1 MFHRYYRPIAAE
13 ISGPTAFQHVR
24 EISSY
29 HRIQASPGF
38 RQAAAYTHKE
48 FLAAGLQVETL
59 TYPAAENARYWS
71 QKMFQEWE
79 CTDAELTLLSPEQK
93 RLASFQENKISLIQR
108 SGPTPAEGIEA
119 EVVLIEDADHPDA
132 YKDQDVKGKI
142 IMASGDLERIR
153 QLAVDE
159 HGAIGIITDAMSESL
174 PVRHRMDVADAVQY
188 TSFWWSGQQ
197 NRCFG
202 FVLSPKEGELLRR
215 MLKKQNSSPVRVRAV
230 VRSRFYDGSME
241 VVSAAIPGTGEGEI
255 MVIAHL
261 CHPQACANDNAS
273 GSGLTIEIA
282 RTLNTLIQKGKIP
295 PPQRTI
301 RFLLVPEFTGT
312 YAYLADDESRCRKIA
327 AAINL
332 DMVGE
337 NQDLCK
343 SSLMIE
349 RPPVSTP
356 SFASELLEAIMEELT
371 KEVGS
376 IGGSKPI
383 SLFRHGV
390 MPYSGGSDHGILADP
405 SVNIPT
411 PMLIQWPDK
420 FYHTSADTI
429 DKVDPESLRRVGTLT
444 AVYAAFLASADYS
457 DLVWLASEMT
467 GRYSHELQ
475 RQMSALLSSGLEK
488 AAQTAEKE
496 ESAAEVLANTL
507 QNVDRKST
515 FMLRRKEED
524 LQSLLGLLPPDAQ
537 STMAQVLESLNEQL
551 IETTVSAQCRARM
564 IARNYL
570 PAVGECCVPDL
581 QPDEMDEWE
590 KEAAAIVPVRT
601 YPGPI
606 MARGH
611 LDALT
616 PDERESY
623 RLLMRDTKNA
633 YTLTLLGTYWMDGN
647 RTLKEVADL
656 VELEDG
662 RRCTEL
668 LVRYIRFMDKAGL
681 IQSH

>member
-1 MFHRYYRPIAAE
+1 MFQRYYRPIVAE
-13 ISGPTAFQHVR
+13 ISGPSAFQHVR

-38 RQAAAYTHKE
+38 RQAAAYAHAA
-48 FLAAGLQVETL
+48 FAAAGLQVETL
-59 TYPAAENARYWS
+59 TYPADEKVSYWS
-71 QKMFQEWE
+71 QKMFQEWD
-79 CTDAELTLLSPEQK
+79 CTDAELMLLSPEKK
-93 RLASFQENKISLIQR
+93 RLANFQENKISLIQR
-108 SGPTPAEGIEA
+108 SGPTPAGGVEA
-119 EVVLIEDADHPDA
+119 DVVLVEDAENPEA
-132 YKDQDVKGKI
+132 YKDLDIKGKI

-153 QLAVDE
+153 QLAVE
-159 HGAIGIITDAMSESL
+159 GHGAIGIITDAMSESL
-174 PVRHRMDVADAVQY
+174 PVRHRMDIPDAVQY
-188 TSFWWSGQQ
+188 TSFWWTGQQ

-215 MLKKQNSSPVRVRAV
+215 MLKKPGSEPVRVHATV
-230 VRSRFYDGSME
+230 QSRFFNGSME
-241 VVSAAIPGTGEGEI
+241 VVSAAIPGTGAGEI
-255 MVIAHL
+255 LIIAHL

-282 RTLNTLIQKGKIP
+282 RTLQTLIQRGEMP
-295 PPQRTI
+295 PPERTI

-312 YAYLADDESRCRKIA
+312 YAYLADDDSRCRTIA

-349 RPPVSTP
+349 RPPMSTP
-356 SFASELLEAIMEELT
+356 SFASELLEAIMEEVT
-371 KEVGS
+371 KEAGT
-376 IGGSKPI
+376 IGGVTRFA
-383 SLFRHGV
+383 LFRHGV

-429 DKVDPESLRRVGTLT
+429 DKVDPQSLRRVGTLT
-444 AVYAAFLASADYS
+444 AVYAAFLASANYS
-457 DLVWLASEMT
+457 DLVWLAGEMT
-467 GRYSHELQ
+467 ARFSRELH
-475 RQMSALLSSGLEK
+475 RQIGTMLSSGMEK
-488 AAQTAEKE
+488 AAKAAEKE
-496 ESAAEVLANTL
+496 ESPAEVLAL
-507 QNVDRKST
+507 ALHSIDRKST

-524 LQSLLGLLPPDAQ
+524 LQSLLGLMPLDAQ
-537 STMAQVLESLNEQL
+537 STLAQLLESMNEQL
-551 IETTVSAQCRARM
+551 IEATVSAQCRARM
-564 IARNYL
+564 IVRNYL

-581 QPDEMDEWE
+581 QDPEDNVWE
-590 KEAAAIVPVRT
+590 KEAVAMIPVRT

-611 LDALT
+611 LEALS
-616 PDERESY
+616 PAEREEY

-633 YTLTLLGTYWMDGN
+633 YTLTLLATYWMDGA
-647 RTLKEVADL
+647 RSLREISDL

-668 LVRYIRFMDKAGL
+668 FVRYTRFMVKAGL
-681 IQSH
+681 IQLR

>member
-13 ISGPTAFQHVR
+13 ISGPAAFQHVR

-38 RQAAAYTHKE
+38 RQAAAYVH
-48 FLAAGLQVETL
+48 AAFSAIGLEVETL
-59 TYPAAENARYWS
+59 TYPAAEDAQYWS

-79 CTDAELTLLSPEQK
+79 CSEAELWLLSPEKK

-108 SGPTPAEGIEA
+108 SAPTPPEGIEA
-119 EVVLIEDADHPDA
+119 EVILLEDAENPKA
-132 YKDQDVKGKI
+132 YENTDVQGKI
-142 IMASGDLERIR
+142 VMVSGDLERIR
-153 QLAVDE
+153 QLAVEE
-159 HGAIGIITDAMSESL
+159 HGAIGIITDAMSESP

-188 TSFWWSGQQ
+188 TSFWWSGQK

-215 MLKKQNSSPVRVRAV
+215 MLKKQNSEPVRVGAK
-230 VRSRFYDGSME
+230 VRSRFYDGHME
-241 VVSAAIPGTGEGEI
+241 VVSGAIPGTGEGEI

-282 RTLNTLIQKGKIP
+282 RTLQTLIAQGKISK
-295 PPQRTI
+295 PQRTI

-343 SSLMIE
+343 STLMIE
-349 RPPVSTP
+349 RPPMSTP
-356 SFASELLEAIMEELT
+356 SFASELLETIMEEVG

-376 IGGSKPI
+376 IGGSHKI

-390 MPYSGGSDHGILADP
+390 MPYSGGSHHGILADP

-420 FYHTSADTI
+420 FYHTSADTM

-444 AVYAAFLASADYS
+444 AVYAAFLASATYS
-457 DLVWLASEMT
+457 DLVWLAGEMT
-467 GRYSHELQ
+467 GRFSHELHLQ
-475 RQMSALLSSGLEK
+475 ISNLLSAGMEK
-488 AAQTAEKE
+488 AAKAAEQE
-496 ESAAEVLANTL
+496 ESPAEILAATL

-524 LQSLLGLLPPDAQ
+524 LQSLLGLLPLDAQ

-551 IETTVSAQCRARM
+551 IEATVSAQCRARM

-570 PAVGECCVPDL
+570 PAVGECCVPVLADSEL
-581 QPDEMDEWE
+581 SEWE
-590 KEAAAIVPVRT
+590 REAAAMIPVRT

-611 LDALT
+611 LNGLS
-616 PDERESY
+616 PEERESY

-647 RTLKEVADL
+647 RTLKDIADL
-656 VELEDG
+656 VELEEG

-668 LVRYIRFMDKAGL
+668 FVRYTRLMVKAGL
-681 IQSH
+681 IQLR